1 MILALQEILFE
12 VACKRGYHSGHEISQ
27 MTAPEGHSD
36 VTLIFWSKLNRFR
49 MTVLD
54 HIAVKLFLCFNR
66 VKYTGNFDVIVSIKE
81 F

>member
-36 VTLIFWSKLNRFR
+36 VTLIFSKLNRFR

-54 HIAVKLFLCFNR
+54 HIAVNLFLCFNR
-66 VKYTGNFDVIVSIKE
+66 VKCSGNFDVIVSIND